1 MMKTVEQIMTEDLT
15 SCKLEDTIIEVAK
28 QMRNNDIGAVPVCQE
43 DHRLVGMVTDRDLA
57 IRGYAMD
64 KPGTSK
70 VEEVMTDHL
79 VSANPTMSVQEASE
93 LMAEH
98 QIRRLPIVE
107 GHKLVGIVALG
118 DLALEEQSNLA
129 AGHALEEISERPEL
143 H

>member
-28 QMRNNDIGAVPVCQE
+28 QMRNNDIGAVPVCKE

-107 GHKLVGIVALG
+107 GDKLVGIVALG